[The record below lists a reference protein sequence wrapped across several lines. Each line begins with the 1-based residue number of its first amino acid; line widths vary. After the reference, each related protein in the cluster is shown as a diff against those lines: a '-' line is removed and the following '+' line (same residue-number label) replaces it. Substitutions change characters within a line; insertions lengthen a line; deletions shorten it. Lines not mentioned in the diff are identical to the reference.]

1 MKREDFFFDSRDNVS
16 KIHAVRWIPETDKPV
31 GILQIVHGMAEHV
44 DRYEDFAKFMTEKGF
59 LVTADDHLGHGES
72 VTDGLYGYFCKQDP
86 ATVVVRD
93 VHRLKK
99 ITQELYPGLPFY
111 ILGHSMG
118 SFILRNYLF
127 RYGKGIDGAII
138 MGTGMQPKFM
148 VVGLKIASA
157 LACLFGKSKKPCN
170 GINKMSFGSYLS
182 KIENPKTPA
191 DWLSTDEKT
200 VEKYIADKRCGF
212 TFTGNGFKT
221 LAELIWRLYKEKNL
235 SKMPVTLRV
244 LITSGAKDPVGD
256 YSQGPKKVYE
266 QFISQGMQRVELK
279 LYENDRHEI
288 LNEKD
293 KDTVYNDIYNWIVK
307 EQ

>member
-111 ILGHSMG
+111 ILGHTSC
-118 SFILRNYLF
+118 
-127 RYGKGIDGAII
+127 
-138 MGTGMQPKFM
+138 FM
-148 VVGLKIASA
+148 
-157 LACLFGKSKKPCN
+157 
-170 GINKMSFGSYLS
+170 
-182 KIENPKTPA
+182 
-191 DWLSTDEKT
+191 
-200 VEKYIADKRCGF
+200 
-212 TFTGNGFKT
+212 
-221 LAELIWRLYKEKNL
+221 
-235 SKMPVTLRV
+235 
-244 LITSGAKDPVGD
+244 
-256 YSQGPKKVYE
+256 
-266 QFISQGMQRVELK
+266 
-279 LYENDRHEI
+279 
-288 LNEKD
+288 
-293 KDTVYNDIYNWIVK
+293 
-307 EQ
+307 